1 MPYVSRG
8 GFKLKK
14 ALDAFK
20 FSPKDRICF
29 DAGASTGGFTDCLL
43 QNGATGLAGSYN
55 PQVDAKAQQMN
66 ALMMMMGQNGNN
78 NNSMMNM
85 LPLLNNSNGK
95 INPQMIQMMM
105 MNQMMPNFSSG
116 NNNGY

>member
-1 MPYVSRG
+1 MRLAIGIPSMYNEIVNAIRV
-8 GFKLKK
+8 LQK
-14 ALDAFK
+14 A
-20 FSPKDRICF
+20 
-29 DAGASTGGFTDCLL
+29 GLL